1 MRGQGV
7 RGGQGAPAGGVEWA
21 RGGRRE
27 LVGVGAELGGGDK
40 RRRGVSGV
48 GMATRSEGLD
58 SRAQDEAR

>member
-27 LVGVGAELGGGDK
+27 LVGGGAELGGRGE
-40 RRRGVSGV
+40 RRRRVSGE
-48 GMATRSEGLD
+48 GMATGSEELA
-58 SRAQDEAR
+58 SRAHNEAR